1 MTTRDVLRLREFRL
15 LFAGHGVSV
24 FGNRMVAVA
33 IVFAVLELGGYPIG
47 LAIWGPL
54 AGAIGIH
61 TALWLASGLF
71 LAALVA
77 LLAVPDIRRLSAF
90 ARAQTPVA

>member
-1 MTTRDVLRLREFRL
+1 MTTRDVLRLR
-15 LFAGHGVSV
+15 
-24 FGNRMVAVA
+24 AV
-33 IVFAVLELGGYPIG
+33 YPIG

-71 LAALVA
+71 LEALVA
-77 LLAVPDIRRLSAF
+77 LRGSGHSPTLGVRERKPPWHRIALWTHAGRWQRSPL
-90 ARAQTPVA
+90 P

>member
-1 MTTRDVLRLREFRL
+1 MTTRDVLRLREIPPESLSRV
-15 LFAGHGVSV
+15 ASYDW
-24 FGNRMVAVA
+24 FGSYAV
-33 IVFAVLELGGYPIG
+33 YPIG

-71 LAALVA
+71 S
-77 LLAVPDIRRLSAF
+77 RRWLRCSRFRTF
-90 ARAQTPVA
+90 ADSRRTRAQTPVA